1 MEYKF
6 SYKITAIDLWKL
18 AMYGIYG
25 SIVGVANIIFTI
37 SMFALV
43 VRFWRDVN
51 TFLKILLILGVFL
64 FIIIQPMMIY
74 LKSKKQIEAVPVDME
89 IGFDDKGMHIKTSN
103 QDSII
108 KWKEI
113 KSVIKKSSMIII
125 LLNSNQ
131 GFIITNNM
139 IGEEKDD
146 FFNYLV
152 SKTNK

>member
-89 IGFDDKGMHIKTSN
+89 IGFDDKGMHIKTLS
-103 QDSII
+103 
-108 KWKEI
+108 K
-113 KSVIKKSSMIII
+113 I
-125 LLNSNQ
+125 LL
-131 GFIITNNM
+131 
-139 IGEEKDD
+139 
-146 FFNYLV
+146 
-152 SKTNK
+152 